1 MPRYPINQSIKIAVI
16 YSQYNEV
23 VTKKLMGGAV
33 EALKEKGIEEKNIG
47 LFNVPGAFEIPLMAR
62 KLAINPQYD
71 AVICL
76 GAIIKGETDH
86 NIYIAREAA
95 RGIAAAGYE
104 SGKPVIFGVLTT
116 DNMKQALARAGT
128 KENNKGYEAGITAL
142 RMIKI
147 IKELD

>member
-1 MPRYPINQSIKIAVI
+1 MPRYPINHSIQIAIVV
-16 YSQYNEV
+16 SLYNEV
-23 VTKKLMGGAV
+23 VTRKLTKGAV
-33 EALKEKGIEEKNIG
+33 DALREKGIAEKNID
-47 LFNVPGAFEIPLMAR
+47 LFNVPGAFELPLIAR
-62 KLAINPQYD
+62 RLAKNPRYD

-95 RGIAAAGYE
+95 RGIANAGYE

-128 KENNKGYEAGITAL
+128 KENNKGYEAGIAAL

-147 IKELD
+147 IKESD